1 MLWRMSGMTLG
12 SVLLFAG
19 CTSLDPAPRVEEAMD
34 LAEMRT
40 GQRPDWTAPWSEDS
54 PAWADNPLLLLDE
67 AVFTALRENRQLRAD
82 LEMIGQANADLVQA
96 GLLSNP
102 VINFMVMFPSG
113 GGRAMLRSS
122 ALPMQPLAD
131 LWLIPARTDVAR
143 AELQQAVLRVA
154 DRAVETAAEVK
165 RTYAEIQ
172 YAQRAIE
179 LIRAN
184 MELVDQSTSIIEIRQ
199 AAGRASQVEV
209 NLSRIRHD
217 RLRSDLLTMQARLRE
232 KKHELLALMGRAD
245 AGEAW
250 RVEHEDEV
258 QATVEAPP
266 REERIVLLAVDQR
279 LDLRAMH
286 WTTESALRRI
296 KLTRRE
302 GWPDLAV
309 GLSFERSPAPRSAGP
324 SARARAFDAAAS
336 GLERGLSNQPT
347 MPSLP
352 RFSPR
357 ASPPREVKYTLG
369 PMIEMEVPIF
379 DWNQAQ
385 TAKALHEYQQRL
397 AEYDDR
403 LQSVVR
409 DVRQAI
415 ARLYEAHEQLVL
427 YREVILPDV
436 ERNMELARQTYITGQ
451 TDITIYLQAQED
463 VIETRDRMAEFLRNY
478 RLNEADLERAVGGE
492 LLLPEASQPDKPEA
506 PGSIGVPPVR
516 NPSQP
521 DARARTLH
529 PHATEIHE
537 VTYDR

>member
-40 GQRPDWTAPWSEDS
+40 GQRPDWTAPWSEDA

-113 GGRAMLRSS
+113 GGRAMLRSG

-131 LWLIPARTDVAR
+131 LWLIPARTEVAT
-143 AELQQAVLRVA
+143 AQLQQALLRVA
-154 DRAVETAAEVK
+154 DRSVETAAEVK
-165 RTYAEIQ
+165 KTYAEIQ
-172 YAQRAIE
+172 YAQRAVE

-184 MELVDQSTSIIEIRQ
+184 MDLVEQFTSIIEIRQ
-199 AAGRASQVEV
+199 ASGQASQVEV

-217 RLRSDLLTMQARLRE
+217 RLQSDLLAMQARLSQT
-232 KKHELLALMGRAD
+232 KHELLAMMGRAEHRND
-245 AGEAW
+245 W
-250 RVEHEDEV
+250 RVEHMDE
-258 QATVEAPP
+258 ADAPASEP
-266 REERIVLLAVDQR
+266 QREEELVLLAVDQR
-279 LDLRAMH
+279 LDLKAMH

-302 GWPDLAV
+302 GWPDLAL
-309 GLSFERSPAPRSAGP
+309 GLSFERTPAPRSTGP
-324 SARARAFDAAAS
+324 SDRARAFDAAAG
-336 GLERGLSNQPT
+336 GLERGLSNQPA

-357 ASPPREVKYTLG
+357 ASPPREVKYMLG
-369 PMIEMEVPIF
+369 PMIELELPIF

-385 TAKALHEYQQRL
+385 TAKSIHEYQQRL
-397 AEYDDR
+397 AEYDDL

-409 DVRQAI
+409 DVRQTLVRQA
-415 ARLYEAHEQLVL
+415 EAHDQLVL
-427 YREVILPDV
+427 FREVILPQV
-436 ERNMELARQTYITGQ
+436 EGNLELARQAYVAAQ
-451 TDITIYLQAQED
+451 TDLTIYLQAQED
-463 VIETRDRMAEFLRNY
+463 AINTRIRMLEFFRDHRIRVAE
-478 RLNEADLERAVGGE
+478 LERAVGGR
-492 LLLPEASQPDKPEA
+492 LVLSEASSSNQPAA
-506 PGSIGVPPVR
+506 PARDTAIPSNHESKVP
-516 NPSQP
+516 
-521 DARARTLH
+521 
-529 PHATEIHE
+529 HE
-537 VTYDR
+537 